1 MSTQNQTAAPA
12 SLAHVDI
19 TDIVFERKN
28 KAYGAYVLRKLYH
41 RFLTTAVICACSFF
55 LLLVS
60 SPLIITFIKEKTSK
74 HEDLSYNA
82 QQMFDINTFKKS
94 DEDKKEDKV
103 MEKQETAVK
112 TTVEFVAP
120 VVKADEEV
128 KEVYQAPKDDN
139 AELGRTTQKADPNA
153 INLDELSLPTDATS
167 SSGPVVEKEEKQE
180 VFRYV
185 EEMPQ
190 FPGGQD
196 QIPSFFAANIKYPE
210 IARRAGVEGR
220 VFVQFVIGKDGSITQ
235 VQVAKGIGA
244 GCDEEAIRVVK
255 MMPKWTPGKQ
265 NGRPVLVQ
273 VVVPIQFKL
282 Q

>member
-1 MSTQNQTAAPA
+1 MSTQNQAAAPA
-12 SLAHVDI
+12 AIPQVDI

-28 KAYGAYVLRKLYH
+28 QAYGAYVLRKLYH
-41 RFLTTAVICACSFF
+41 RFLSTAVIIACAAFI
-55 LLLVS
+55 LGIS
-60 SPLIITFIKEKTSK
+60 SPLIITYIKEKTSK
-74 HEDLSYNA
+74 KEDLSYNA
-82 QQMFDINTFKKS
+82 QQTFDINTFQKS

-103 MEKQETAVK
+103 IEKQETAIK
-112 TTVEFVAP
+112 STVEFVAP
-120 VVKADEEV
+120 VIKADEEV
-128 KEVYQAPKDDN
+128 TEVYQAPKDEN
-139 AELGRTTQKADPNA
+139 AELGKTTQKADPNA

-167 SSGPVVEKEEKQE
+167 SGPVVEKEEKQE

-185 EEMPQ
+185 EEMPT

-220 VFVQFVIGKDGSITQ
+220 VFVEFVVGKDGGISQ
-235 VQVAKGIGA
+235 VHVAKGIGA
-244 GCDEEAIRVVK
+244 GCDEEAVRVVK

>member
-1 MSTQNQTAAPA
+1 MSTQNQAAAPA
-12 SLAHVDI
+12 IVTNLDI
-19 TDIVFERKN
+19 TDIVFEKKN
-28 KAYGAYVLRKLYH
+28 KAYGAYVLRKLYS
-41 RFLTTAVICACSFF
+41 RFLSTAVICACGFF
-55 LLLVS
+55 LLVIS
-60 SPLIITFIKEKTSK
+60 SPLIITYIKEKTAK
-74 HEDLSYNA
+74 KEDLSYNA
-82 QQMFDINTFKKS
+82 TQTFDINTFKKTE
-94 DEDKKEDKV
+94 DEAKDKV
-103 MEKQETAVK
+103 IEKQETAVK

-120 VVKADEEV
+120 VM
-128 KEVYQAPKDDN
+128 KEVYQAPKDEN
-139 AELGRTTQKADPNA
+139 AELGKTTQKADPNA
-153 INLDELSLPTDATS
+153 INLDELSLPTDATGN
-167 SSGPVVEKEEKQE
+167 SGPVVEKEEKQE

-185 EEMPQ
+185 EEMPT
-190 FPGGQD
+190 FPGGMD
-196 QIPSFFAANIKYPE
+196 QVPSFFAANIKYPE

-220 VFVQFVIGKDGSITQ
+220 VFVQFVVSKDGSITQ